1 MPIADR
7 NTLAHI
13 ALFIVNAIYGVNYVI
28 AKGLMPEAI
37 GPNGFVLMRVLG
49 AGALFWLIYALRFE
63 RPAIADLVRLFLC
76 GLFGVAVN

>member
-28 AKGLMPEAI
+28 SKGLMPEAI
-37 GPNGFVLMRVLG
+37 GPNGLVLMRVLG
-49 AGALFWLIYALRFE
+49 AGALFWRIMHCASNDRPSLIWSGFFSVDFSAWR
-63 RPAIADLVRLFLC
+63 
-76 GLFGVAVN
+76 